1 MQKRLIGFILAIT
14 TLSSLS
20 FISCGDKN
28 NKHKVSPEEYNDA
41 FTTKVLS
48 NFTVYITWD
57 HNDNKEYYYYDG
69 ENFAF
74 CRYHDDV
81 QYYGKL
87 YKIENGKES
96 YYLYGSEY
104 FEQFSEEDAFW
115 SKSEIALDENS
126 FFRQADFV
134 SLYKRDFHLLSY
146 NEKTNKY
153 AFDFVAQDFTGTYL
167 YQFENKRLKTFEI
180 VNTQSDYHSVWKFY
194 NYGNTQLPVI
204 QERESPAE

>member
-1 MQKRLIGFILAIT
+1 MT
-14 TLSSLS
+14 
-20 FISCGDKN
+20 
-28 NKHKVSPEEYNDA
+28 
-41 FTTKVLS
+41 
-48 NFTVYITWD
+48 NFTVCITWE

-87 YKIENGKES
+87 YKTENGEES

-115 SKSEIALDENS
+115 SKSEIMLDEDS
-126 FFRQADFV
+126 FFRQAEFV
-134 SLYKRDFHLLSY
+134 ALYKRDFHLLDY
-146 NEKTNKY
+146 DKKTNKY

-180 VNTQSDYHSVWKFY
+180 VNAESDYHSVWNFY
-194 NYGNTQLPVI
+194 DYGSTQLPVI
-204 QERESPAE
+204 QERESPSA